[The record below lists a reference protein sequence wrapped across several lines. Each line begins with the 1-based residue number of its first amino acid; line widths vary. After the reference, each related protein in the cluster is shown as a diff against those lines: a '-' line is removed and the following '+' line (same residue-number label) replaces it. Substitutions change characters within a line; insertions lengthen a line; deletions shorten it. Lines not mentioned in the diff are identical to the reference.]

1 MKTLN
6 YEQMASVDGGRIN
19 WCAVAEGVTG
29 LGGVGLLLGLT
40 MGPIALAA
48 YATIAVA
55 ATGCAVLK

>member
-6 YEQMASVDGGRIN
+6 YEQMASVDGGIN

-48 YATIAVA
+48 YASIAVM
-55 ATGCAVLK
+55 ATGCALMES